1 MIGSQIFYYLVKI
14 ADNGVGEMKWIC
26 FTENED
32 VRNEDELFEEQRDT
46 SFLQASN
53 IDESNEN
60 LEMGF

>member
-46 SFLQASN
+46 SFLQASDF
-53 IDESNEN
+53 DESDEN